1 MHLQRIRTLLTKA
14 GINMGREI
22 TVLLEYSFFEYE
34 YLILV
39 VFIMASENLNKSN
52 TKLND
57 FIIR

>member
-1 MHLQRIRTLLTKA
+1 
-14 GINMGREI
+14 MGREI

-39 VFIMASENLNKSN
+39 FIMASENLNKSN

-57 FIIR
+57 FII